1 MGDSLVSADMA
12 EKKIGAYNLT
22 QLYEGLQGFTLR
34 PFIKI
39 LGWTSEEVEALLVD
53 VRKDL
58 LNSNIHA
65 LFD

>member
-1 MGDSLVSADMA
+1 MA